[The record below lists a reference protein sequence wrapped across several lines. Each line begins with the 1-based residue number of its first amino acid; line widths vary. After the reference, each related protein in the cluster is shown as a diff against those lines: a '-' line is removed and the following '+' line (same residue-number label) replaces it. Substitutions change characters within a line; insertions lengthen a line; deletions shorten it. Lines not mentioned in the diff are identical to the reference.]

1 MRENKRRNKK
11 ILGPLP
17 SPAKHLNVYMSMD
30 YLKTTRSFN
39 IYLKFR
45 MSYQGI
51 HCGNS
56 FTSILSFLVLVPS
69 GGWTWTLDLSSSV
82 VVVESSTT
90 LLPPLGNLLTTH
102 QRAQKLMGENVKI
115 VWVKFST
122 LRCFCYECDCNPYPN
137 TLIYRVENS
146 PLLFKKERKNKKVL
160 LMYSLH

>member
-1 MRENKRRNKK
+1 MLACIQLIFSN
-11 ILGPLP
+11 LW
-17 SPAKHLNVYMSMD
+17 AKHLNVYMSMD

-39 IYLKFR
+39 RYLKFR

-56 FTSILSFLVLVPS
+56 FTSILSFWSQCQVAGRLEYLI
-69 GGWTWTLDLSSSV
+69 SV

-102 QRAQKLMGENVKI
+102 QGAQKLMGENVKV

-122 LRCFCYECDCNPYPN
+122 LRCFCFVCDCKTN
-137 TLIYRVENS
+137 TLTYRVENS
-146 PLLFKKERKNKKVL
+146 PLLFKKEKKNKKVL